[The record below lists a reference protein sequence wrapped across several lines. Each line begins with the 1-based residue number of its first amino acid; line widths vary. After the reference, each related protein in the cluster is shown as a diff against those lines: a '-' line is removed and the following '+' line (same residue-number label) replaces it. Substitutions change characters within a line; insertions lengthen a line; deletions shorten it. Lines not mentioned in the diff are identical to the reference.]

1 MRPSQVSGKARV
13 DRRTKRLLHRI
24 GAGEIAVISHTDLD
38 APCAS
43 ELVERRVAAVLNAQ
57 RSLSGRFP
65 HPGPGILLRAGIPL
79 IDHAGEA
86 VMDQVRDGQELRIT
100 DGGVY
105 SNGQLVATGA
115 MMTPEDLQRQ
125 LDEAKRNVA
134 AELSR
139 FVENTLSYMT
149 REQSLLFDSFAAPEL
164 RTRIK
169 GRHCLI
175 VVRGPGAAGDLRAIR
190 SYVSALDPAIIGVDG
205 GADLLLR
212 EGYRPDIILGDMDS
226 VSDEALRSGAEL
238 VVHAYPDGTAPGL
251 ERLEKLGLSAIVL
264 PSRGTSEDVAMLL
277 AYEKEAELI
286 AAVGT
291 HFSLT
296 EFLEKG
302 RGGMSSTFLVRLRVG
317 SILVDAK
324 GISRLYPTTPSA
336 RLFFYMGGL
345 VAIIVFVLLTRS
357 PAIRAVLDLWWLRL
371 VSSFGSLG

>member
-1 MRPSQVSGKARV
+1 MRITGRARV
-13 DRRTKRLLHRI
+13 DRRTKRLLHRV

-43 ELVERRVAAVLNAQ
+43 ALADRRVAAVVNAQ

-79 IDHAGEA
+79 VDQAGEA
-86 VMDQVRDGQELRIT
+86 VMDEVRDGQQIEIV
-100 DGGVY
+100 DGAVR
-105 SNGQLVATGA
+105 SNGRTLAAGA
-115 MMTPEDLQRQ
+115 MMTEAALARQ
-125 LDEAKRNVA
+125 LEEAKQNVA
-134 AELSR
+134 GELTR
-139 FVENTLSYMT
+139 FVENTLSYVT
-149 REQSLLFDSFAAPEL
+149 DEQSLLFDSFAAPAL
-164 RTRIK
+164 RTRIN

-175 VVRGPGAAGDLRAIR
+175 VVRGQGAVGDLRAIS
-190 SYVSALDPAIIGVDG
+190 SYVSAVDPVVVGVDG
-205 GADLLLR
+205 GADLLIQ

-226 VSDEALRSGAEL
+226 VSDAALRSGAEL

-251 ERLEKLGLSAIVL
+251 ERLQRLGLPAAVL

-277 AYEKEAELI
+277 AYEKGAELI

-324 GISRLYPTTPSA
+324 GISRLYPTWPSRRMFA
-336 RLFFYMGGL
+336 YMGGL
-345 VAIIVFVLLTRS
+345 AAVITFVLLTVR
-357 PAIRAVLDLWWLRL
+357 PEIRAVLDLWLLRL
-371 VSSFGSLG
+371 LSFFRSLHL